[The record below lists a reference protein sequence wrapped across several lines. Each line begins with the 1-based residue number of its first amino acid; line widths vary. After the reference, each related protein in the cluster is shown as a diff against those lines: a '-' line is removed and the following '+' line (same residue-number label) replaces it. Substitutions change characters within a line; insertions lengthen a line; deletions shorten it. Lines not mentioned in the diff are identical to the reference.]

1 MSEHHQLLRGVLRCA
16 RAVGFVTDPRCD
28 RCDLTVR
35 VACHSKL
42 VAEAHE
48 MKSKLAEAEA
58 ALDAL
63 KLELENEA
71 SKIPN
76 ATSPQVSAAAALLL

>member
-1 MSEHHQLLRGVLRCA
+1 MSAALHCA
-16 RAVGFVTDPRCD
+16 RAVGTATDRDCD
-28 RCDLTVR
+28 RCVR
-35 VACHSKL
+35 CGCHSKL

-76 ATSPQVSAAAALLL
+76 ATSPQVSAAALLL

>member
-1 MSEHHQLLRGVLRCA
+1 MSEHHQLLPHCESAWSGLRLT
-16 RAVGFVTDPRCD
+16 GCD

-76 ATSPQVSAAAALLL
+76 ATSPQVSAAALLL

>member
-1 MSEHHQLLRGVLRCA
+1 
-16 RAVGFVTDPRCD
+16 
-28 RCDLTVR
+28 
-35 VACHSKL
+35 
-42 VAEAHE
+42 

-76 ATSPQVSAAAALLL
+76 ATSPQVSAAALLL